1 MGYNMYLQ
9 LLQQLFSIENISLW
23 KAHLIGVVVLFTAL
37 GVLFTFL
44 IHRIRRADFSLL
56 REFLRALNRGLIFF
70 AVALIIFILQ
80 RSLSTKTME
89 LFLFWVTCYGI
100 LNLGIVWV
108 LFSFTHRVFKADSL
122 NLQGQ
127 DSLENIVKLSNKG
140 IKRSISL
147 GIFVLYTRMLWS
159 HVPPSLKGEYWV
171 IAIVVFNALVLCLV
185 LFFTLQNILPL
196 FVGFFDKKDSG
207 SKIGLNLV
215 KSIISPLKIL
225 LTALFL
231 LMVRDFT
238 EQNKSLLSFIN
249 MLIQLSFSLAI
260 LLFLYKMID
269 GLLNSLSKQS
279 ESAENHLDKTLIEML
294 RMITGI
300 VFIGILAIMVIRI
313 LTGKELSTLL
323 AGLGIGGIAVA
334 LAAQDTLKN
343 FFGSIMIMTD
353 KPFKIGERILVE
365 DYDGVIESIGFRST
379 KIRTLTGNLVVI
391 PNNKV
396 AQVSVEN
403 VGKRQSIR
411 RLCNIT
417 ITYDT
422 SPLKVERA
430 LEILR
435 SILENHEGMHEDFP
449 PRVHFTE
456 FNSDSL
462 NIMMIYWYFPPNYW
476 DFVAFSEKVNLQIM
490 REFEAEG
497 IEFAFPTQTTY
508 LEQADG
514 KSIQLTID
522 GKSIGSGE

>member
-1 MGYNMYLQ
+1 M
-9 LLQQLFSIENISLW
+9 I
-23 KAHLIGVVVLFTAL
+23 AVAVLFAAL
-37 GVLFTFL
+37 GILFTYL
-44 IHRIRRADFSLL
+44 IHRIKKADFSLL
-56 REFLRALNRGLIFF
+56 KEFFRALNRGLLFF
-70 AVALIIFILQ
+70 AVALSLFILQ
-80 RSLSTKTME
+80 RSLSTEYME

-100 LNLGIVWV
+100 LNLGIAWV
-108 LFSFTHRVFKADSL
+108 LFSFTNRVFKEDTL
-122 NLQGQ
+122 NLQGR
-127 DSLENIVKLSNKG
+127 DSIDKIVKLSKEG
-140 IKRSISL
+140 IRRSISL
-147 GIFVLYTRMLWS
+147 GVFVLYTRMLWS
-159 HVPPSLKGEYWV
+159 HVPQALKREYWV
-171 IAIVVFNALVLCLV
+171 IAIGVFSALVLCLV
-185 LFFTLQNILPL
+185 MFFTLQKILPL
-196 FVGFFDKKDSG
+196 FVGYVDKKDSG

-215 KSIISPLKIL
+215 KSIIGPLEIL
-225 LTALFL
+225 LVTLFL
-231 LMVRDFT
+231 LVVREFS
-238 EQNKSLLSFIN
+238 EQNESILSFIN

-269 GLLNSLSKQS
+269 GLFISLSKHS
-279 ESAENHLDKTLIEML
+279 ESEENRLDKTLFEML

-313 LTGKELSTLL
+313 ITGKELTTLL
-323 AGLGIGGIAVA
+323 AGLGIGGLAVA

-365 DYDGVIESIGFRST
+365 GYDGVIESIGFRST
-379 KIRTLTGNLVVI
+379 RIRTLTGNLVVI
-391 PNNKV
+391 PNDKV
-396 AQVSVEN
+396 AQASVEN

-422 SPLKVERA
+422 SPRKVEKA

-449 PRVHFTE
+449 PRIHFTE

-476 DFVAFSEKVNLQIM
+476 DFLAFSEKVNLQIM

-522 GKSIGSGE
+522 GKSRGSGV